1 MKQCFEMFCMV
12 LLAAPARS
20 NEVPESQETRS
31 VTSVVSQAFCEST
44 LPAEDKGAKKTLEE
58 VHTYAELKH
67 DPRASLPDSFTVC
80 SSILTTG
87 CGSDRWSTFFT
98 ILDNNKTQ
106 LLAPMYK
113 HGMYKNGSIESLFM
127 LTFSKTTSGMV
138 IGKTSSMFP
147 NQWIKSC
154 LAINTTSGLIHWVV
168 EGTLILTMISEEVKK
183 SQIRDLRKKVVLG
196 SRSYTDI
203 WYAVSQK
210 VANLNIFASAL
221 SIEMM
226 ESMTKG
232 GSCVKEEGDYLAWGD
247 MEWILHGQARIE
259 TTEKEEISNE
269 KALVDLYYTPFPGM
283 DSCMH
288 HCENLGSRVPSV
300 ATFQE
305 WTKHSGLK
313 WGVRWGVSQ

>member
-1 MKQCFEMFCMV
+1 MNV
-12 LLAAPARS
+12 LHKLIFWFLLSSVNANS
-20 NEVPESQETRS
+20 NEITAKRRSSRVQTETD
-31 VTSVVSQAFCEST
+31 VVNLAFCESS
-44 LPAEDKGAKKTLEE
+44 LAPEDKLVKQTLKE
-58 VHTYAELKH
+58 VHTFAELKH

-138 IGKTSSMFP
+138 IGKTSSLFP

-183 SQIRDLRKKVVLG
+183 SQTRDLSKKVVLG

-210 VANLNIFASAL
+210 VANLNIFASSL
-221 SIEMM
+221 STEMM

-232 GSCVKEEGDYLAWGD
+232 GNCIEEEGDYLA
-247 MEWILHGQARIE
+247 
-259 TTEKEEISNE
+259 
-269 KALVDLYYTPFPGM
+269 
-283 DSCMH
+283 
-288 HCENLGSRVPSV
+288 
-300 ATFQE
+300 
-305 WTKHSGLK
+305 
-313 WGVRWGVSQ
+313 